1 MSDHRSYFSR
11 NNTIVFN
18 SEVNTGRNPVTELF
32 FGSNF
37 PAIGTKSFSR
47 FIFDLDLEPLQQ
59 KITEGY
65 LNLSCNTNITH
76 ELRMTNSSAF
86 EDLLNETNSDGR
98 RRATSFDL
106 ILFRIPKSGGATGT
120 TQSWDEGVG
129 YDFNETSVD
138 NVNSQYYRNIIETD
152 KSYSL
157 RPSNYFNRQLIYDWS
172 TNGIYIND
180 NTGTSGQVNYSAL
193 TIVDTQHFEFGD
205 EDISFDMTSEINSIL
220 NGSLTDNV
228 GWGIA
233 YVPQVENLTGL
244 SESYFVGFFTRH
256 TQTFYEPYLYSTW
269 NDVIDD
275 SRTNFTEGISNDL
288 YLYISRNGSPI
299 NLDSSPTVDILDPNG
314 DEIAGLTGIST
325 CRVSKGIYKV
335 SVPAITGGSLNCLYA
350 DRWKNLVLNG
360 VALSNI
366 ENEFELKSYS
376 DSLQYNTSLPDTQEY
391 GFTFYGIQYAEKILN
406 TDQRKISV
414 IPKKA
419 YTKSHIVEDIDVQY
433 RIYVKEGQTE
443 VQVTDWT
450 ELNRTPQEYFFILD
464 LKDKIPN
471 EYFIDLQLNQ
481 NNNVVTY
488 KNEINFQVVNKK

>member
-1 MSDHRSYFSR
+1 
-11 NNTIVFN
+11 
-18 SEVNTGRNPVTELF
+18 
-32 FGSNF
+32 
-37 PAIGTKSFSR
+37 
-47 FIFDLDLEPLQQ
+47 
-59 KITEGY
+59 
-65 LNLSCNTNITH
+65 
-76 ELRMTNSSAF
+76 MTNSSAF

-106 ILFRIPKSGGATGT
+106 ILFRIPKSNGSTGT
-120 TQSWDEGVG
+120 VQNWDEGVG
-129 YDFNETSVD
+129 YDFNEVSVD
-138 NVNSQYYRNIIETD
+138 NVNSQYYRNIIQTD
-152 KSYSL
+152 KSYST
-157 RPSNYFNRQLIYDWS
+157 RASNYFNRQLIYDWS
-172 TNGIYIND
+172 TDGIYIND
-180 NTGTSGQVNYSAL
+180 NSGTSGKVNYSAL

-220 NGSLTDNV
+220 NGSLTNNV

-256 TQTFYEPYLYSTW
+256 TQTFYEPYLYTTW

-275 SRTNFTEGISNDL
+275 SRPNFTERTSNNL
-288 YLYISRNGSPI
+288 YLYISRNGSPV
-299 NLDSSPTVDILDPNG
+299 NLDTNPLVDILDPNG
-314 DEIAGLTGIST
+314 DVVVGLTNIST

-335 SVPAITGGSLNCLYA
+335 SLPGISGGNLNCLYT
-350 DRWKNLVLNG
+350 DRWKNLFLNG
-360 VALSNI
+360 VSLSNI

-376 DSLQYNTSLPDTQEY
+376 DSLQYDTSLPDTQEY

>member
-1 MSDHRSYFSR
+1 MSDHRSYFKR
-11 NNTIVFN
+11 NNTILFN

-37 PAIGTKSFSR
+37 PAIGTKNFSR
-47 FIFDLDLEPLQQ
+47 FIFDLDLTDLEQ

-65 LNLSCNTNITH
+65 LNFGCDTNITH
-76 ELRMTNSSAF
+76 ELRMTNTSSF
-86 EDLLNETNSDGR
+86 SDLLNETTSDGR

-129 YDFNETSVD
+129 YDYVQNTTDDFD
-138 NVNSQYYRNIIETD
+138 LTD

-157 RPSNYFNRQLIYDWS
+157 RPSNYFKRELINDWS

-180 NTGTSGQVNYSAL
+180 NSGTSGKVNYSAL

-205 EDISFDMTSEINSIL
+205 EDISFDMTNEINDIL
-220 NGSLTDNV
+220 TGGTTDSV
-228 GWGIA
+228 GWGVA

-244 SESYFVGFFTRH
+244 SESYSVGFFTRH
-256 TQTFYEPYLYSTW
+256 TQTFYEPFLYTTW
-269 NDVIDD
+269 DDVIND
-275 SRTNFTEGISNDL
+275 SRTNFTEGTSNDL
-288 YLYISRNGSPI
+288 YLYISKNGSPL
-299 NLDSSPTVDILDPNG
+299 NLDSNPTVNVLDPSG
-314 DEIAGLTGIST
+314 IELSGLTGLTT

-335 SVPAITGGSLNCLYA
+335 TLPSITGGSLNCLYT
-350 DRWKNLVLNG
+350 DKWTGLVLGG
-360 VALSNI
+360 VNLNDI

-376 DSLQYNTSLPDTQEY
+376 DSLQYDTSLPNTQEY
-391 GFTFYGIQYAEKILN
+391 GFTFYGVQYSEKILN

-414 IPKKA
+414 IPKRA
-419 YTKSHIVEDIDVQY
+419 YTKSHIVDDIGVEY

-464 LKDKIPN
+464 MRDKIPN
-471 EYFIDLQLNQ
+471 EYYIDLRLNQ
-481 NNNVVTY
+481 NNNIITY

>member
-11 NNTIVFN
+11 NNTRLFN

-37 PAIGTKSFSR
+37 PAIGTKNFSR
-47 FIFDLDLEPLQQ
+47 FIFDLDLTGLEE
-59 KITEGY
+59 KITDGY
-65 LNLSCNTNITH
+65 LNFDCNTNISH
-76 ELRMTNSSAF
+76 QLRMTNTSSF
-86 EDLLNETNSDGR
+86 EDLLNDTTSDGR

-106 ILFRIPKSGGATGT
+106 ILFRIPKSGGSTGT

-129 YDFNETSVD
+129 YDYVQNTVD
-138 NVNSQYYRNIIETD
+138 DFDLTD
-152 KSYSL
+152 KAYSL
-157 RPSNYFNRQLIYDWS
+157 RPSNYFQRELINDWS
-172 TNGIYIND
+172 TDGIYIND
-180 NTGTSGQVNYSAL
+180 NSGTTGKINYSAL

-205 EDISFDMTSEINSIL
+205 EDISFDMTNEINNIL
-220 NGSLTDNV
+220 TGGTTDSV

-244 SESYFVGFFTRH
+244 SESYSVGFFTRH

-275 SRTNFTEGISNDL
+275 SRNNFTEGTSNDL

-299 NLDSSPTVDILDPNG
+299 NLDSDPSVSILDPNG
-314 DEIAGLTGIST
+314 DEVSGLTGLTS
-325 CRVSKGIYKV
+325 CRVSKGIYKITL
-335 SVPAITGGSLNCLYA
+335 PAITGGSLNCLYT
-350 DRWKNLVLNG
+350 DRWTGLVLNG
-360 VALSNI
+360 VNLNDI
-366 ENEFELKSYS
+366 ENEFELKSFS
-376 DSLQYNTSLPDTQEY
+376 DSLQYNTSLPDTQDY
-391 GFTFYGIQYAEKILN
+391 GFTFYGIKYSEKILN
-406 TDQRKISV
+406 TDQRKVSV

-419 YTKSHIVEDIDVQY
+419 YTKSQIIDDISVQY

-464 LKDKIPN
+464 MRDKIPN
-471 EYFIDLQLNQ
+471 EYYIDLQLNQ
-481 NNNVVTY
+481 NNNIVTY